1 MKLRIGEIELHL
13 DYDSEFSEKVSVL
26 RKKDRI
32 SFSSYIYVT
41 GSGSGIESNRRIS
54 YIKDLK
60 ESPSAIYASKAEA
73 YFWIFEGCELI
84 SKSVEKD
91 ENYRSYSLTEEGHAS
106 RWLVKIEVSYKDVFG
121 TSKPNV
127 VKREIA
133 LNDLFGRD

>member
-41 GSGSGIESNRRIS
+41 GSGIESNRRIS

-91 ENYRSYSLTEEGHAS
+91 ENYRSYSLTEEVHAS

-121 TSKPNV
+121 TNKLNV

>member
-41 GSGSGIESNRRIS
+41 GSGIESNRRIS

-91 ENYRSYSLTEEGHAS
+91 ENYRSYSLTEEVHAS